1 MKGRDHVSRVHFARV
16 FQVLLCYLSVILVS
30 DVRRLGPVLR
40 LYIYLKYCY
49 VFKMLSIHSPKTTQ
63 ALKDLEL
70 SNKFEN
76 ADISD
81 ENQVTSLSN
90 NNVWSLD
97 VAVYFYNVIYLS
109 FKTFSVL
116 FQPPEKVTLKKN
128 VLGESQLQVCTFLY
142 CSSPRHESSRS
153 RFSRHDNN

>member
-1 MKGRDHVSRVHFARV
+1 MQNFNKRTIVNLWHVPFYPIAHEVKGRDHVSRVHFARV

-30 DVRRLGPVLR
+30 DVRRVGPVLR

-49 VFKMLSIHSPKTTQ
+49 VFKMLSIHSPKTTR

-81 ENQVTSLSN
+81 ENQVTLTSLSN
-90 NNVWSLD
+90 YNVWSSLRTWQ
-97 VAVYFYNVIYLS
+97 FIFTMS
-109 FKTFSVL
+109 FT
-116 FQPPEKVTLKKN
+116 
-128 VLGESQLQVCTFLY
+128 C
-142 CSSPRHESSRS
+142 H
-153 RFSRHDNN
+153 